1 MVQTGKTAALLIIGN
16 EVLSGRTQDKNTSWL
31 ASQLCDMGIVLQEV
45 RIIPDK
51 EDIIVETLNA
61 LRKTVNYVFTTG
73 GIGPTHDDI
82 TAESVAKAFGVSL
95 ERNQDAYQ
103 ALLHHYKDEAEL
115 TKARLKMAMIPQGAE
130 LIDNPVSGAPGFCIE
145 NVYVM
150 AGVPKIMQGMFH
162 GVRPVLEA
170 GKPILSETIA
180 CDLAESVIAGALQ
193 IVQDKYPSIDIGS
206 YPSYRDGKPHV
217 SIVLRGTDEQDI
229 QSSVQ
234 EVQDAVARLAV

>member
-1 MVQTGKTAALLIIGN
+1 MVQTGKTSALLIIGN

-31 ASQLCDMGIVLQEV
+31 AEQLGEMGIVMQEV
-45 RIIPDK
+45 RIIPDV
-51 EDIIVETLNA
+51 EEVIVESLNT
-61 LRKTVNYVFTTG
+61 LRKTADYVFTTG

-95 ERNQDAYQ
+95 ERSQDAYQ
-103 ALLHHYKDEAEL
+103 ALLDHYKDEAEL
-115 TKARLKMAMIPQGAE
+115 TEARLKMALIPQGAE
-130 LIDNPVSGAPGFCIE
+130 LVHNPVSGAPGFRIE

-162 GVRPVLEA
+162 GIRSQLET

-180 CDLAESVIAGALQ
+180 CDLAESVIAGALKV
-193 IVQDKYPSIDIGS
+193 VQDKYPAIDIGS

-217 SIVLRGTDEQDI
+217 NIVLRGTNEQDI
-229 QSSVQ
+229 QRSTQ
-234 EVQDAVARLAV
+234 EVQDAVKRLAV